1 MSTKL
6 DRDPD
11 GRDVHAQGN
20 AGNAGNAGTASSS
33 DEVIESVRGLVD
45 RYCRARLTRYPG
57 GAEAAADVTRQVCL
71 AAAEALQQ
79 RQDRGAPV
87 AALVFSI
94 AAHHVAEAQRELE
107 RRSSGPAKESAEET
121 NPVSE

>member
-1 MSTKL
+1 LVSTKL

-11 GRDVHAQGN
+11 GRDVHAEGN
-20 AGNAGNAGTASSS
+20 AGNASSS
-33 DEVIESVRGLVD
+33 DGLIDSVRGLVD
-45 RYCRARLTRYPG
+45 RYCQARLSGLPG
-57 GAEAAADVTRQVCL
+57 GAEAAVEVSREICL
-71 AAAEALQQ
+71 AAADAVQQ

-107 RRSSGPAKESAEET
+107 RRSSGPAKE
-121 NPVSE
+121 